1 MGFFTSSPKKSQGS
15 KSKHLKK
22 TVKELKKYL
31 SKKRR
36 SRKRKQSSSSSSM
49 LKNLMKFQTYK
60 YQSYMNHHQ
69 PWGYRAPPVHSN
81 WNFLRQ
87 EAPRVDPQMNQ
98 TMTEYSKL
106 LTEATQKVTESR
118 AALEAALKAAETAN
132 QSTVALS
139 ALNLANHIATEQTDL
154 DAKEASRLF
163 ESVNGL
169 VKQCLERARKTD
181 VTRTYDKFV
190 QEYNSSK
197 RLAVLKPLHSEIVV
211 LVEKCVDS
219 EVMKEYIRTKLARI
233 ETFKKSHCKDYAN
246 AGLEF
251 ASFKS
256 LDTYEQKLRETLT
269 WDALARSPAHVLK
282 VAEEADEYISKVEQ
296 VCLDY
301 RNSYAVTQWLAQH
314 PTAREV
320 LKQVMGAVLLMVG
333 REVVVVPVARAM
345 PNLVRNGITS
355 TYDLAFGMGAVAT
368 ATSMFTKAASNVYA
382 FFKS

>member
-1 MGFFTSSPKKSQGS
+1 
-15 KSKHLKK
+15 
-22 TVKELKKYL
+22 
-31 SKKRR
+31 
-36 SRKRKQSSSSSSM
+36 
-49 LKNLMKFQTYK
+49 
-60 YQSYMNHHQ
+60 
-69 PWGYRAPPVHSN
+69 
-81 WNFLRQ
+81 
-87 EAPRVDPQMNQ
+87 
-98 TMTEYSKL
+98 
-106 LTEATQKVTESR
+106 
-118 AALEAALKAAETAN
+118 
-132 QSTVALS
+132 
-139 ALNLANHIATEQTDL
+139 
-154 DAKEASRLF
+154 
-163 ESVNGL
+163 
-169 VKQCLERARKTD
+169 
-181 VTRTYDKFV
+181 
-190 QEYNSSK
+190 
-197 RLAVLKPLHSEIVV
+197 LAVLKPLHSEIVV
-211 LVEKCVDS
+211 LVEKCVDP